1 MKDESNKD
9 NLESVVNDT
18 DFHSYL
24 DEYSVFR
31 EGVNKGDHGKTAKF
45 WVSYM
50 NHIWL
55 ILHLLKAVKT
65 NDYYLYGACLHQMTD
80 LFFSYD
86 GHNYARYLTYFSF
99 FLANIEQTHPGAT
112 ELLKQG
118 AVSVARSFVP
128 GNRCYVNKTS
138 EETFMKHAKSHAG
151 DGGRGAGVSS
161 ILTNYGAYRRWA
173 RTAHEQSRY
182 VDVTLQM
189 AEMTDSETG
198 RTNKH
203 HDVRPSQI
211 RKSDVDQLFCLA
223 SGALSLLIS
232 VTASW
237 MPKKREAWQ
246 RKSSSRI
253 G

>member
-1 MKDESNKD
+1 
-9 NLESVVNDT
+9 
-18 DFHSYL
+18 
-24 DEYSVFR
+24 
-31 EGVNKGDHGKTAKF
+31 
-45 WVSYM
+45 
-50 NHIWL
+50 
-55 ILHLLKAVKT
+55 
-65 NDYYLYGACLHQMTD
+65 
-80 LFFSYD
+80 
-86 GHNYARYLTYFSF
+86 
-99 FLANIEQTHPGAT
+99 
-112 ELLKQG
+112 
-118 AVSVARSFVP
+118 
-128 GNRCYVNKTS
+128 
-138 EETFMKHAKSHAG
+138 MKHAKSHAG

>member
-55 ILHLLKAVKT
+55 ILHLFKAVKT

-86 GHNYARYLTYFSF
+86 GHNYARYLTYFSV

-112 ELLKQG
+112 
-118 AVSVARSFVP
+118 
-128 GNRCYVNKTS
+128 
-138 EETFMKHAKSHAG
+138 
-151 DGGRGAGVSS
+151 
-161 ILTNYGAYRRWA
+161 
-173 RTAHEQSRY
+173 
-182 VDVTLQM
+182 
-189 AEMTDSETG
+189 
-198 RTNKH
+198 
-203 HDVRPSQI
+203 
-211 RKSDVDQLFCLA
+211 
-223 SGALSLLIS
+223 
-232 VTASW
+232 
-237 MPKKREAWQ
+237 
-246 RKSSSRI
+246 
-253 G
+253 